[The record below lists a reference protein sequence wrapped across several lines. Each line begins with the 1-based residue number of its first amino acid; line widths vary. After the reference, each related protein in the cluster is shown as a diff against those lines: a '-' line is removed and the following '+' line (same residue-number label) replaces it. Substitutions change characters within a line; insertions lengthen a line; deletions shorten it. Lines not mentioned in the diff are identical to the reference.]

1 MSKYNKGDKFIVEI
15 KEVIKSDNGR
25 LYRSDFKTLTF
36 DDNGLDKLQ
45 KYEQPTISEDT
56 LEMERMKALNEGR
69 NEIWELA
76 KKIIVDFRN
85 KTGDE
90 FLDIFGCYCTEVFV
104 THTPQEALAKLE
116 AYEKEQATFKRGNI
130 VLFVDTDELG
140 IYIGQYADG
149 THAVVF
155 NDCNIPQKVSTE
167 EIRKTDKNIDIQSVL
182 L

>member
-1 MSKYNKGDKFIVEI
+1 MSNEDII
-15 KEVIKSDNGR
+15 KEIDEVTDLMRETKKKVNEALNKAR
-25 LYRSDFKTLTF
+25 AVVNR
-36 DDNGLDKLQ
+36 
-45 KYEQPTISEDT
+45 EEPTISEDT
-56 LEMERMKALNEGR
+56 LEMERIKALNEGR

>member
-1 MSKYNKGDKFIVEI
+1 MSNEEIIKEIDEATRLMAEAKVKMNGALNLARGAIMKGNTVDTEAYNKGLKD
-15 KEVIKSDNGR
+15 
-25 LYRSDFKTLTF
+25 
-36 DDNGLDKLQ
+36 
-45 KYEQPTISEDT
+45 
-56 LEMERMKALNEGR
+56 GR
-69 NEIWELA
+69 NEAWELA

-130 VLFVDTDELG
+130 VLFVDTDELA